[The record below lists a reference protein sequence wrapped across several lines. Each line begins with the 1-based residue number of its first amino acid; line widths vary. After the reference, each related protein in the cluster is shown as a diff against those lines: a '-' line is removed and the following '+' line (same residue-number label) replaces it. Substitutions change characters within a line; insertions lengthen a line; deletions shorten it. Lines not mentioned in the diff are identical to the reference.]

1 MLHSIA
7 MRMVLAT
14 GWLIMT
20 WLHKILSPKMADLSP
35 KEKLCARLEVVMIN
49 NSPVKT
55 LDKYSHYKDDSDSEV
70 SVMKQELLSM
80 QAVIE
85 MRTEEVRR
93 LSKELDRREWWRE
106 DIGTQ
111 TDKEGVN
118 TAEEW

>member
-1 MLHSIA
+1 MLHSTAI
-7 MRMVLAT
+7 RMVLAT
-14 GWLIMT
+14 GWLIMK

-85 MRTEEVRR
+85 MRTEELRR
-93 LSKELDRREWWRE
+93 LRKELDRRKGWRE

-111 TDKEGVN
+111 TDKEGMDAA
-118 TAEEW
+118 AE